1 MLLPVGH
8 VIRGFAARTVTL
20 GVLVLALAFSPSS
33 QSNLGLPSASAS
45 AHRGAGPVAQQIVSA
60 FTVQITG
67 TRAIGHR
74 ITATLSPKP
83 AAGSAV
89 RYLWLR
95 NGVPLAGPSAART
108 ILLTDTGAPLSVR
121 VTVAQSGS
129 SRTASASA
137 GTIGRPNIKRASA
150 KTLAAGHVASGTRAW
165 YTTSTTARW
174 FQVTAN
180 GTSRMFLLKGSRLR
194 AFRNT
199 GGLSAHGLPV
209 RTRCGLPGGG
219 CLTHYTHGTIYTA
232 PHGVRGTTTVRG
244 TRGDLIAVEYSQV
257 GYTERLGYYALHNT
271 KYNEFVQGSGAWCSF
286 IHSWAAYYAG
296 LPKVAPRYSMF
307 HLFRN
312 HLQATA
318 KKLRLPK
325 VGAFVLLSVNATYS
339 HVALVVAT
347 SKDRHEFEIIEGN
360 WGGKVGTR
368 FLAVGGANSP
378 QQFWYPTGY

>member
-33 QSNLGLPSASAS
+33 QPNLGLLSASAS
-45 AHRGAGPVAQQIVSA
+45 AHRAAAPVAQQVVPA
-60 FTVQITG
+60 FSVKITG

-74 ITATLSPKP
+74 IIATLSPKP

-137 GTIGRPNIKRASA
+137 GTIARPNIKRASA
-150 KTLAAGHVASGTRAW
+150 KTLAAGHVANGTRAW

-232 PHGVRGTTTVRG
+232 PHSVVGTTTVRG
-244 TRGDLIAVEYSQV
+244 GRGDLIAVEYSQV
-257 GYTERLGYYALHNT
+257 GYRERLGYYDLHNT
-271 KYNEFVQGSGAWCSF
+271 KYNEFNNSAAAWCSF
-286 IHSWAAYYAG
+286 LHSWTAYYSGHPA
-296 LPKVAPRYSMF
+296 VAPRHSRF
-307 HLFRN
+307 VKFRAHLRRVGTN
-312 HLQATA
+312 
-318 KKLRLPK
+318 LRLPK
-325 VGAFVLLSVNATYS
+325 VGAFALLTYS
-339 HVALVVAT
+339 EDYSHCGLVVWV

-368 FLAVGGANSP
+368 YLAVGGANSP
-378 QQFWYPTGY
+378 QQFWYPRGY